1 MKKLLSV
8 FLIVIIILSVLLM
21 PSVSASTNRLSV
33 SVLSGEDKAE
43 IVWDTVENAATYLLS
58 ISYKAENYTESK
70 LVKTNSY
77 SWQPQFFSSTEA
89 YRVNVT
95 AFDESGAELARSI
108 DLDAIVMEVYYDYWS
123 VYGDTDFD
131 MKITVLDA
139 TRIQMYKVKRLELS
153 NASIAVADVNA
164 DGEVTI
170 IDATIIQYFCADL
183 VTDLGVDS
191 RIYQNFWYGGIYYDV
206 LNTPLEPEFEL

>member
-21 PSVSASTNRLSV
+21 PSASASTNRFNV

-58 ISYKAENYTESK
+58 ISYKSENYTESK
-70 LVKTNSY
+70 LLKTNSY

-89 YRVNVT
+89 YRINVT
-95 AFDESGAELARSI
+95 AFDESGAEIAKSI

-123 VYGDTDFD
+123 VYGDVNFD
-131 MKITVLDA
+131 QEVTVIDA
-139 TRIQMYKVKRLELS
+139 THIQLHQAKRALLGKAGQAAADVSADNELS
-153 NASIAVADVNA
+153 
-164 DGEVTI
+164 I
-170 IDATIIQYFCADL
+170 IDATIIQCFCAGRL
-183 VTDLGVDS
+183 ESITDS

-206 LNTPLEPEFEL
+206 LNTPLEPEFE

>member
-21 PSVSASTNRLSV
+21 PSASASTNRFNV
-33 SVLSGEDKAE
+33 SVLSGEDKAV
-43 IVWDTVENAATYLLS
+43 IVWDTVENATTYLLS
-58 ISYKAENYTESK
+58 ISYDSENYTESK

-95 AFDESGAELARSI
+95 AFDESGAEIARSI

-123 VYGDTDFD
+123 VYGDVNFD
-131 MKITVLDA
+131 QEVTVIDA
-139 TRIQMYKVKRLELS
+139 THIQLHQAKRALLGK
-153 NASIAVADVNA
+153 AGQAAADVSA
-164 DGEVTI
+164 DNEISI
-170 IDATIIQYFCADL
+170 IDATIIQCFCAGRL
-183 VTDLGVDS
+183 ESITDS

-206 LNTPLEPEFEL
+206 LNTPLEPEFE

>member
-8 FLIVIIILSVLLM
+8 FLVVMIMLSVVLM
-21 PSVSASTNRLSV
+21 PSASATTNSFSV
-33 SVLSGEDKAE
+33 NVISGEDKAE

-70 LVKTNSY
+70 LLKTNSY

-89 YRVNVT
+89 YRINVT
-95 AFDESGAELARSI
+95 AFDESGAEIAKSI

-123 VYGDTDFD
+123 VYGDVNFD
-131 MKITVLDA
+131 QDVTVIDA
-139 TRIQMYKVKRLELS
+139 THIQLHQAKRTLLGKAGQAAADVSADNELS
-153 NASIAVADVNA
+153 
-164 DGEVTI
+164 I
-170 IDATIIQYFCADL
+170 IDATIIQYFCAGRL
-183 VTDLGVDS
+183 ESITDS

-206 LNTPLEPEFEL
+206 LNTPLEPEFE

>member
-21 PSVSASTNRLSV
+21 PSVSASTNRFNV
-33 SVLSGEDKAE
+33 SVLSGEDKAV

-58 ISYKAENYTESK
+58 ISYDSENYTESK

-95 AFDESGAELARSI
+95 AFDESGAEIARSI

-123 VYGDTDFD
+123 VYGDVNFD
-131 MKITVLDA
+131 QEVTVIDA
-139 TRIQMYKVKRLELS
+139 THIQLHQAKRALLGK
-153 NASIAVADVNA
+153 AGQAAADVSA
-164 DGEVTI
+164 DNEISI
-170 IDATIIQYFCADL
+170 IDATIIQCFCAGRL
-183 VTDLGVDS
+183 ENITDS

-206 LNTPLEPEFEL
+206 LNTPLEPEFE

>member
-8 FLIVIIILSVLLM
+8 FLVVMIMLSVVLM
-21 PSVSASTNRLSV
+21 PSASATTNSFSV
-33 SVLSGEDKAE
+33 KVISGEDKAE

-70 LVKTNSY
+70 LLKTNSY

-89 YRVNVT
+89 YRINVT
-95 AFDESGAELARSI
+95 AFDESGAEIAKSI

-123 VYGDTDFD
+123 VYGDVNFD
-131 MKITVLDA
+131 QEVTVIDA
-139 TRIQMYKVKRLELS
+139 THIQLHQAKRALLGKAGQAAADVSADNELS
-153 NASIAVADVNA
+153 
-164 DGEVTI
+164 I
-170 IDATIIQYFCADL
+170 IDATIIQYFCAGRL
-183 VTDLGVDS
+183 ESITDS

-206 LNTPLEPEFEL
+206 LNTPLEPEFE